1 MNPFP
6 YSDDNKRYHT
16 LAYHNRHTYG
26 KRIWKAVLDGGFS
39 CPNLDGTC
47 GTGGCVFCDG
57 GSGYF
62 THAAAMPIP
71 EQLEAE
77 LARIRKKDPD
87 PRVIA
92 YFQVHTNTY
101 APVERLRQ
109 VYEPALSHPAVMGLA
124 IGTRPDCLPTDVL
137 AYLEELSHRTN
148 LTVELG
154 LQTCMDDTARRI
166 NRGYPFSVFVDAME
180 QLHQRRIRTCVHLIN
195 GLPGETPVQMVESA
209 RQVGLLHPD
218 AVKLQLL
225 HVIRGTA
232 LADWY
237 NAGRF
242 SVMSQTEYVS
252 VILRQL
258 EVLPPET
265 VIERITGDGDRNK
278 LIAPL
283 WSMRKIAVLSAIDKA
298 QAQAGSWQGKALGA
312 ALHNAC
318 QVALP

>member
-6 YSDDNKRYHT
+6 YSLDNKRYHT
-16 LAYHNRHTYG
+16 LAYHNRQVYG
-26 KRIWKAVLDGGFS
+26 RRIWKAVLDGGFT

-47 GTGGCVFCDG
+47 GKGGCIFCDG

-62 THAAAMPIP
+62 TNAAAMPIP
-71 EQLEAE
+71 RQLEAE
-77 LARIRKKDPD
+77 LARIRQKDPD
-87 PRVIA
+87 PRMIA

-101 APVERLRQ
+101 APVEQLRQ
-109 VYEPALSHPAVMGLA
+109 VYEPALAHPAVVGLS
-124 IGTRPDCLPTDVL
+124 IGTRPDCLPPPVL
-137 AYLEELSHRTN
+137 DYLEELSRRTN

-166 NRGYPFSVFVDAME
+166 NRGYPFSVFVRAMKE
-180 QLHQRRIRTCVHLIN
+180 LRSRSIRTCVHLIN
-195 GLPGETPVQMVESA
+195 GLPGESPEQMVESA
-209 RQVGLLHPD
+209 RMVGQLHPE

-225 HVIRGTA
+225 HVIRGTV

-237 NAGRF
+237 AAGAC
-242 SVMSQTEYVS
+242 SVMSQWDYVS

-265 VIERITGDGDRNK
+265 VIERITGDGDRKK

-283 WSMRKIAVLSAIDKA
+283 WSTRKIAVLSAIDKA
-298 QAQAGSWQGKALGA
+298 QAQADSWQGKLFS
-312 ALHNAC
+312 
-318 QVALP
+318 

>member
-1 MNPFP
+1 
-6 YSDDNKRYHT
+6 
-16 LAYHNRHTYG
+16 
-26 KRIWKAVLDGGFS
+26 
-39 CPNLDGTC
+39 
-47 GTGGCVFCDG
+47 
-57 GSGYF
+57 
-62 THAAAMPIP
+62 
-71 EQLEAE
+71 
-77 LARIRKKDPD
+77 
-87 PRVIA
+87 
-92 YFQVHTNTY
+92 
-101 APVERLRQ
+101 
-109 VYEPALSHPAVMGLA
+109 
-124 IGTRPDCLPTDVL
+124 
-137 AYLEELSHRTN
+137 
-148 LTVELG
+148 
-154 LQTCMDDTARRI
+154 
-166 NRGYPFSVFVDAME
+166 ME

-209 RQVGLLHPD
+209 WQVGLLYPD

-242 SVMSQTEYVS
+242 SVMSQAEYVS

-298 QAQAGSWQGKALGA
+298 QAQAGSWQGKALEA

>member
-1 MNPFP
+1 MNPFL

-26 KRIWKAVLDGGFS
+26 RRNWKAVLDGGFS

-62 THAAAMPIP
+62 TNAAAMPIP

-77 LARIRKKDPD
+77 LARIRKKEPD
-87 PRVIA
+87 PRIIA

-101 APVERLRQ
+101 GSVERLRQ
-109 VYEPALSHPAVMGLA
+109 VYEPALAHPAVTGLS
-124 IGTRPDCLPTDVL
+124 IGTRPDCLPPPVL
-137 AYLEELSHRTN
+137 DYLEDLSHRTH

-154 LQTCMDDTARRI
+154 LQTCVEETARRI
-166 NRGYPFSVFVDAME
+166 NRGYPFSVFAAAME
-180 QLHQRRIRTCVHLIN
+180 QLHRRSIRTCVHLIN
-195 GLPGETPVQMVESA
+195 GLPGEMPAQMVGSA
-209 RQVGLLHPD
+209 RQVGQLHPE

-225 HVIRGTA
+225 HVIRGTL

-237 NAGRF
+237 AAGRF
-242 SVMSQTEYVS
+242 SAMSQEDYVS

-298 QAQAGSWQGKALGA
+298 QAQADSWQGKALR
-312 ALHNAC
+312 
-318 QVALP
+318 